1 LAWISNLDPQKLFVL
16 PFFSE
21 KKKNLFPAELFWSF
35 SFRKKKKSIKEPRK
49 PRISIFA
56 KVLNFGMSHAR
67 PEDLLGEVPMLTQ
80 AEVEAFM
87 ASIAEV
93 VAPAA
98 ECAAVAAPEEQR
110 TAEDLIELIA
120 AGVDIDAPSSALRA
134 KLRRGLDARKK
145 AADPVP
151 IEGPSAPAAPAAAA
165 AAAAPAALAAPV
177 EQEPVE
183 RAPENTAPKAPKA
196 KAPKAP
202 KAPKAANAKKTA
214 PTKAPRKKGK

>member
-1 LAWISNLDPQKLFVL
+1 
-16 PFFSE
+16 
-21 KKKNLFPAELFWSF
+21 
-35 SFRKKKKSIKEPRK
+35 
-49 PRISIFA
+49 
-56 KVLNFGMSHAR
+56 MSHAR
-67 PEDLLGEVPMLTQ
+67 PEDLLGDVPMLTQ
-80 AEVEAFM
+80 AEVEAFMASIAEVVAPAAECAALAAPEEGTVATTHEAVYARPEELLGEVPMLTQAQVGAFM

-110 TAEDLIELIA
+110 TAEDLIELLA

-145 AADPVP
+145 AADPV
-151 IEGPSAPAAPAAAA
+151 APAEPTEAPV
-165 AAAAPAALAAPV
+165 APTEPV

-183 RAPENTAPKAPKA
+183 RAPEPKAKAPKAPKA
-196 KAPKAP
+196 KAPKAPNAP

-214 PTKAPRKKGK
+214 PTKAARKKGK

>member
-1 LAWISNLDPQKLFVL
+1 
-16 PFFSE
+16 
-21 KKKNLFPAELFWSF
+21 
-35 SFRKKKKSIKEPRK
+35 
-49 PRISIFA
+49 
-56 KVLNFGMSHAR
+56 MSHAR

-98 ECAAVAAPEEQR
+98 ECAAVAAPQEQR
-110 TAEDLIELIA
+110 TAEDLIELLA

-134 KLRRGLDARKK
+134 KLRRGLDARRKP
-145 AADPVP
+145 ADPV
-151 IEGPSAPAAPAAAA
+151 APAEPTEAPTE
-165 AAAAPAALAAPV
+165 PV
-177 EQEPVE
+177 EQELVE
-183 RAPENTAPKAPKA
+183 STES
-196 KAPKAP
+196 APKAP